1 MANQP
6 PEFPGKPNRIEE
18 IFPNIFRME
27 IPLPNSPLKAVNSY
41 VIRGAD
47 RCLLID
53 TAMNRPGC
61 KDAIL
66 AGLASLGVDLDQTDF
81 FITHLHTDHF
91 GLVSELAGKSTT
103 VYFNR
108 PDALVLGLPDIW
120 ERFIDASVANGF
132 PEGEIL
138 SFMPRRPGRLYD
150 LPETLSFTL
159 LGDGDRL
166 SIGEYDFV
174 CVETKGHTLGHLCLY
189 EPRTKILF
197 AGDHILED
205 ITPNI
210 TAWHEHSN
218 PLQLYLDSL
227 DKVRLFDISWVL
239 PGHRGIF
246 RHCRERID
254 QLKEHHDL
262 RAREILAALNAGPL
276 SAFEV
281 ASRITWDVRYDTWG
295 DFPAFQKWFAT
306 GETLSHL
313 IYLLERHEIVRK
325 DIEGRLLYSLN

>member
-120 ERFIDASVANGF
+120 ERFHRCIGGQWLSRGGDPVVHATASGAAV
-132 PEGEIL
+132 
-138 SFMPRRPGRLYD
+138 RPAGNVVPLHCW
-150 LPETLSFTL
+150 
-159 LGDGDRL
+159 GDGDRL

-246 RHCRERID
+246 RHC
-254 QLKEHHDL
+254 
-262 RAREILAALNAGPL
+262 G
-276 SAFEV
+276 SA
-281 ASRITWDVRYDTWG
+281 ST
-295 DFPAFQKWFAT
+295 
-306 GETLSHL
+306 
-313 IYLLERHEIVRK
+313 
-325 DIEGRLLYSLN
+325 N